1 MTEGNNTQQPA
12 SGQAG
17 VQFSI
22 QTIYL
27 KDSSFEAPNSP
38 QIFTKKWSP
47 KTPELQFQKI
57 ITKLTDDLYDAV
69 LKITATVKDAED
81 NTVFLIEVHQAG
93 VFTIAGMDDERVNQM
108 LNTFCM
114 YILFPYARETVSSLV
129 IRGGFQ
135 PLLLPP
141 VDFDAM
147 YMQQKERKKA
157 AEQQNS
163 VN

>member
-1 MTEGNNTQQPA
+1 MTEGNNAQQP
-12 SGQAG
+12 GQTG
-17 VQFSI
+17 VQFAI

-27 KDSSFEAPNSP
+27 KDMSFEAPNSP

-57 ITKLTDDLYDAV
+57 MTKVGEGLYDAV
-69 LKITATVKDAED
+69 LKITATVKDSED
-81 NTVFLIEVHQAG
+81 STIFLAEVHQAG
-93 VFTIAGMDDERVNQM
+93 IFTINGMDDERVNQM

-114 YILFPYARETVSSLV
+114 YILFPYAREAISSLV

-135 PLLLPP
+135 PLILPP

-147 YMQQKERKKA
+147 YMQQKDKKRA
-157 AEQQNS
+157 TEQNS